1 VNTNVLCLYAI
12 IIIINSIIQDNNYIK
27 TVLNPFNQL
36 GVNFPTVN
44 QLITKRENKLLD
56 YDECKSKVDKLVEKP
71 SNDPTVLNRVIL

>member
-1 VNTNVLCLYAI
+1 MNTNVLCLYAI